1 MSTEKK
7 WDTQIIAI
15 LLGAIVISIVLSWLM
30 KVEGRRFDFVM
41 LITACALV
49 YYAIDQA
56 RKGDVPE
63 VRPLAAM
70 EALDEVVGRAAE
82 MGSSVH
88 YSTGVGGLHD
98 QYAPMTIAGLSILG
112 EVASLCGKYAVPLR
126 YTCVRSYII
135 PIAEDLVKAGYVTGG
150 NPEMY
155 TPDMVLYV
163 GEEQRAFMSSVMG
176 HLMRDRPATN
186 LIFGA
191 TFWETII
198 QLGTGAVAGCV
209 NVGGTP
215 RLYYLPIVICC
226 CDYFLIGEELYT
238 AAAVVD
244 KSPPQL
250 GSVFGQDLVKMLSM
264 VLIVLSIILLAAGT
278 TWFGDLVDW

>member
-1 MSTEKK
+1 
-7 WDTQIIAI
+7 
-15 LLGAIVISIVLSWLM
+15 
-30 KVEGRRFDFVM
+30 
-41 LITACALV
+41 
-49 YYAIDQA
+49 
-56 RKGDVPE
+56 
-63 VRPLAAM
+63 M

-88 YSTGVGGLHD
+88 YTTGIGGWHD
-98 QYAPMTIAGLSILG
+98 QYAPMTTAALSILG
-112 EVASLCGKYAVPLR
+112 EVARLCGKYSVPIR
-126 YTCVRSYII
+126 YTACKSYLI
-135 PIAEDLVKAGYVTGG
+135 PVAEDLIKAGYISGG

-155 TPDMVLYV
+155 DPDMVVYT

-186 LIFGA
+186 MIFGA

-209 NVGGTP
+209 NLGGTP

-226 CDYFLIGEELYT
+226 CDYFLIGEELFT

-244 KSPPQL
+244 KTPPQL
-250 GSVFGQDLVKMLSM
+250 GSVLGQDYIKLLAM
-264 VLIVLSIILLAAGT
+264 VLILLSVIITALGQ
-278 TWFGDLVDW
+278 TWYDDLTGW

>member
-1 MSTEKK
+1 
-7 WDTQIIAI
+7 
-15 LLGAIVISIVLSWLM
+15 
-30 KVEGRRFDFVM
+30 
-41 LITACALV
+41 
-49 YYAIDQA
+49 
-56 RKGDVPE
+56 
-63 VRPLAAM
+63 M

-88 YSTGVGGLHD
+88 YSTGVGSLHD
-98 QYAPMTIAGLSILG
+98 QYAPMTTAGLSILG
-112 EVASLCGKYAVPLR
+112 EVAALCGKYAVPLR

-135 PIAEDLVKAGYVTGG
+135 PIAEDLIKAGYVSGG
-150 NPEMY
+150 NPEMFDVNMVVY
-155 TPDMVLYV
+155 T

-186 LIFGA
+186 MIFGA

-209 NVGGTP
+209 NLGGTP

-250 GSVFGQDLVKMLSM
+250 GSVFGQDLIKLGAMIL
-264 VLIVLSIILLAAGT
+264 ILLSVILISAGT
-278 TWFGDLVDW
+278 DWFGRLQNW

>member
-1 MSTEKK
+1 MV
-7 WDTQIIAI
+7 A
-15 LLGAIVISIVLSWLM
+15 
-30 KVEGRRFDFVM
+30 GRNFDFLM
-41 LITACALV
+41 LLIACALV

-56 RKGDVPE
+56 RKGNVPY

-88 YSTGVGGLHD
+88 YSTGVGTLHD

-112 EVASLCGKYAVPLR
+112 EVATLCGKYSVPVR
-126 YTCVRSYII
+126 YTCVKSYII
-135 PIAEDLVKAGYVTGG
+135 PIAEDLIKAGYVSGG

-155 TPDMVLYV
+155 DPNMVVYV

-186 LIFGA
+186 MIFGA
-191 TFWETII
+191 TFWETIT

-209 NVGGTP
+209 NLGGTP

-264 VLIVLSIILLAAGT
+264 VLIVISIILISVGT
-278 TWFGDLVDW
+278 TWFTDLIGW